1 MEFIDLKAQYRALR
15 SSIDAHITR
24 VLEHGQYVL
33 GPEVA
38 ELETQLASFTGAH
51 HCVSVASGT
60 EALLIALMALGIGPG
75 DEVVTTPFTFIA
87 SVEVIVLVGAR
98 PVLVDVE
105 PDTGNMDAS
114 KLEAALTDRTRA
126 IMPVS
131 LYGQPAD
138 MDAINAIAS
147 ARGIAVIEDAAQ
159 SFGAEY
165 RGRRS
170 CHLSG
175 IGCTSFFP
183 SKPLGCYGD
192 GGAIFTDDPRIDQA
206 CREIRVHGQS
216 GRYLH
221 TRIGVG
227 GRMDTIQCAVL
238 LAKLERF
245 SWELARRGELG
256 QRYGEHIRASGAR
269 AQPLSL
275 RSDRTSAWA
284 QYTVLV
290 DDRDG
295 VQLRLRQLG
304 IPTAVHYPR
313 GIHQQPA
320 YAAHCG
326 AGHFPVSEELSRR
339 VISLPFSA
347 DLSDQQLEQVVAG
360 LCHATA

>member
-1 MEFIDLKAQYRALR
+1 M
-15 SSIDAHITR
+15 
-24 VLEHGQYVL
+24 V
-33 GPEVA
+33 
-38 ELETQLASFTGAH
+38 
-51 HCVSVASGT
+51 
-60 EALLIALMALGIGPG
+60 
-75 DEVVTTPFTFIA
+75 
-87 SVEVIVLVGAR
+87 
-98 PVLVDVE
+98 
-105 PDTGNMDAS
+105 
-114 KLEAALTDRTRA
+114 
-126 IMPVS
+126 
-131 LYGQPAD
+131 
-138 MDAINAIAS
+138 
-147 ARGIAVIEDAAQ
+147 
-159 SFGAEY
+159 
-165 RGRRS
+165 
-170 CHLSG
+170 
-175 IGCTSFFP
+175 
-183 SKPLGCYGD
+183 
-192 GGAIFTDDPRIDQA
+192 GAIFTDDPRIDQA

-360 LCHATA
+360 LCQATA